1 MIRQY
6 INTLYIRERREEVAQ
21 FFQVFI
27 LVGDTWNEDVTN
39 PYRLVDLAQIAGTIQ
54 YILIGMKREPEN
66 IQTLGEMIKDFDLD
80 VKIAEGGQEAI
91 DIIDSCT
98 PDIILLDLMMP
109 RVNGWDVI
117 DHVRKKYSKNEMVI
131 IVVSLLN
138 NKDNIDEC
146 YELGVNDYITK
157 PVIKA
162 RLTSSIESHLRN
174 LSRN

>member
-1 MIRQY
+1 MNKYKVLI
-6 INTLYIRERREEVAQ
+6 
-21 FFQVFI
+21 
-27 LVGDTWNEDVTN
+27 
-39 PYRLVDLAQIAGTIQ
+39 VDDI
-54 YILIGMKREPEN
+54 PEN
-66 IQTLGEMIKDFDLD
+66 IQNLGEMIKDFDLD

-91 DIIDSCT
+91 DIIDSYT

-117 DHVRKKYSKNEMVI
+117 EHVREKYSKNEMVI
-131 IVVSLLN
+131 IVVSLLS

-146 YELGVNDYITK
+146 YELGANDYIIK

-162 RLTSSIESHLRN
+162 RLISSIESHLRN

>member
-1 MIRQY
+1 MIMNKY
-6 INTLYIRERREEVAQ
+6 KVLI
-21 FFQVFI
+21 
-27 LVGDTWNEDVTN
+27 
-39 PYRLVDLAQIAGTIQ
+39 VDDI
-54 YILIGMKREPEN
+54 PEN

-117 DHVRKKYSKNEMVI
+117 DHVRKIYSKNELVI

>member
-1 MIRQY
+1 MNKYKVLI
-6 INTLYIRERREEVAQ
+6 
-21 FFQVFI
+21 
-27 LVGDTWNEDVTN
+27 
-39 PYRLVDLAQIAGTIQ
+39 VDDI
-54 YILIGMKREPEN
+54 PEN

-91 DIIDSCT
+91 DIIDSYT
-98 PDIILLDLMMP
+98 PDIILLDLIMP
-109 RVNGWDVI
+109 HVNGWDVI
-117 DHVRKKYSKNEMVI
+117 DYVRKKYSKNEMVI

>member
-1 MIRQY
+1 MNKYKVLI
-6 INTLYIRERREEVAQ
+6 
-21 FFQVFI
+21 
-27 LVGDTWNEDVTN
+27 
-39 PYRLVDLAQIAGTIQ
+39 VDDI
-54 YILIGMKREPEN
+54 PEN

-80 VKIAEGGQEAI
+80 VKIAEGGQDAI

-109 RVNGWDVI
+109 HVNGWDVI
-117 DHVRKKYSKNEMVI
+117 DYVRKKYSKNEMVI

-157 PVIKA
+157 PVLKA

>member
-1 MIRQY
+1 MNKYKVLI
-6 INTLYIRERREEVAQ
+6 
-21 FFQVFI
+21 
-27 LVGDTWNEDVTN
+27 
-39 PYRLVDLAQIAGTIQ
+39 VDDI
-54 YILIGMKREPEN
+54 PEN

-91 DIIDSCT
+91 DIIDSYT

-109 RVNGWDVI
+109 HVNGWDVI
-117 DHVRKKYSKNEMVI
+117 DYVRKKYSKNEMVI
-131 IVVSLLN
+131 IVVSLLS

-146 YELGVNDYITK
+146 YELGANDYIIK

-162 RLTSSIESHLRN
+162 RLTSAIESHLRN

>member
-1 MIRQY
+1 MDKYKVLI
-6 INTLYIRERREEVAQ
+6 
-21 FFQVFI
+21 
-27 LVGDTWNEDVTN
+27 
-39 PYRLVDLAQIAGTIQ
+39 VDDI
-54 YILIGMKREPEN
+54 PEN
-66 IQTLGEMIKDFDLD
+66 IQILGEMIKDFDLD
-80 VKIAEGGQEAI
+80 VKIAEGGEEAI
-91 DIIDSCT
+91 EIIDSYT

-131 IVVSLLN
+131 IVVSLLS

-146 YELGVNDYITK
+146 YELGANDYIIK

-162 RLTSSIESHLRN
+162 RLTSAIESHLRN

>member
-1 MIRQY
+1 MNKYKVLI
-6 INTLYIRERREEVAQ
+6 
-21 FFQVFI
+21 
-27 LVGDTWNEDVTN
+27 
-39 PYRLVDLAQIAGTIQ
+39 VDDI
-54 YILIGMKREPEN
+54 PEN

-91 DIIDSCT
+91 DIIDSYT

-117 DHVRKKYSKNEMVI
+117 EHVREKYSKNEMVI

-146 YELGVNDYITK
+146 YELGVNDYINK

>member
-1 MIRQY
+1 MDKYKVLI
-6 INTLYIRERREEVAQ
+6 
-21 FFQVFI
+21 
-27 LVGDTWNEDVTN
+27 
-39 PYRLVDLAQIAGTIQ
+39 VDDI
-54 YILIGMKREPEN
+54 PEN
-66 IQTLGEMIKDFDLD
+66 IQILGEMIKDFDLD
-80 VKIAEGGQEAI
+80 VKIAEGGQDAI
-91 DIIDSCT
+91 DIIDSYT

-109 RVNGWDVI
+109 HVNGWDVI
-117 DHVRKKYSKNEMVI
+117 DYVRKKYSKNEMVI

>member
-1 MIRQY
+1 MIMNKY
-6 INTLYIRERREEVAQ
+6 KVLI
-21 FFQVFI
+21 
-27 LVGDTWNEDVTN
+27 
-39 PYRLVDLAQIAGTIQ
+39 VDDI
-54 YILIGMKREPEN
+54 PEN

-117 DHVRKKYSKNEMVI
+117 DHVRKKYSKNEIVI

>member
-1 MIRQY
+1 MNMDKYKVLI
-6 INTLYIRERREEVAQ
+6 
-21 FFQVFI
+21 
-27 LVGDTWNEDVTN
+27 
-39 PYRLVDLAQIAGTIQ
+39 VDDI
-54 YILIGMKREPEN
+54 PEN

-80 VKIAEGGQEAI
+80 VKIAEGGEEAI
-91 DIIDSCT
+91 NIIDSFT

-109 RVNGWDVI
+109 HVNGWDVI
-117 DHVRKKYSKNEMVI
+117 DHVREKYSKNEMVI

>member
-1 MIRQY
+1 MNKYKVLI
-6 INTLYIRERREEVAQ
+6 
-21 FFQVFI
+21 
-27 LVGDTWNEDVTN
+27 
-39 PYRLVDLAQIAGTIQ
+39 VDDI
-54 YILIGMKREPEN
+54 PEN

-80 VKIAEGGQEAI
+80 VKIAEGGQDAI
-91 DIIDSCT
+91 DIIDSYT

-109 RVNGWDVI
+109 HMNGWDVI
-117 DHVRKKYSKNEMVI
+117 DYVRKKYSKNEMVI

>member
-1 MIRQY
+1 MDKYKVLI
-6 INTLYIRERREEVAQ
+6 
-21 FFQVFI
+21 
-27 LVGDTWNEDVTN
+27 
-39 PYRLVDLAQIAGTIQ
+39 VDDI
-54 YILIGMKREPEN
+54 PEN

-91 DIIDSCT
+91 NIIDSYT

-131 IVVSLLN
+131 IVVSLLS

-146 YELGVNDYITK
+146 YELGANDYIIK

-162 RLTSSIESHLRN
+162 RLISSIESHLRN

>member
-1 MIRQY
+1 MNKYKVLI
-6 INTLYIRERREEVAQ
+6 
-21 FFQVFI
+21 
-27 LVGDTWNEDVTN
+27 
-39 PYRLVDLAQIAGTIQ
+39 VDDI
-54 YILIGMKREPEN
+54 PEN

-91 DIIDSCT
+91 DIIDSYT
-98 PDIILLDLMMP
+98 ADIILLDLMMP
-109 RVNGWDVI
+109 HVNGWDVI
-117 DHVRKKYSKNEMVI
+117 DYVRKKYSKNEMVI

-146 YELGVNDYITK
+146 YELGVNDYINK

>member
-1 MIRQY
+1 MIMNKY
-6 INTLYIRERREEVAQ
+6 KVLI
-21 FFQVFI
+21 
-27 LVGDTWNEDVTN
+27 
-39 PYRLVDLAQIAGTIQ
+39 VDDI
-54 YILIGMKREPEN
+54 PEN

-98 PDIILLDLMMP
+98 PDIFLLDLMMP

>member
-1 MIRQY
+1 MIMNKY
-6 INTLYIRERREEVAQ
+6 KVLI
-21 FFQVFI
+21 
-27 LVGDTWNEDVTN
+27 
-39 PYRLVDLAQIAGTIQ
+39 VDDI
-54 YILIGMKREPEN
+54 PEN

-91 DIIDSCT
+91 DIIDSYT

-109 RVNGWDVI
+109 HVNGWDVI
-117 DHVRKKYSKNEMVI
+117 DHVREKYSKNEMVI

-138 NKDNIDEC
+138 NKNNIDEC

>member
-1 MIRQY
+1 MNKYKVLI
-6 INTLYIRERREEVAQ
+6 
-21 FFQVFI
+21 
-27 LVGDTWNEDVTN
+27 
-39 PYRLVDLAQIAGTIQ
+39 VDDI
-54 YILIGMKREPEN
+54 PEN

-91 DIIDSCT
+91 DIIDSYT

-109 RVNGWDVI
+109 HVNGWDVI
-117 DHVRKKYSKNEMVI
+117 DYVREKYSKNEMVI

-174 LSRN
+174 ISRN

>member
-1 MIRQY
+1 MIMNKY
-6 INTLYIRERREEVAQ
+6 KVLI
-21 FFQVFI
+21 
-27 LVGDTWNEDVTN
+27 
-39 PYRLVDLAQIAGTIQ
+39 VDDI
-54 YILIGMKREPEN
+54 PEN
-66 IQTLGEMIKDFDLD
+66 IQTLGEMIKYFDLD
-80 VKIAEGGQEAI
+80 VKIAEGGQDAI
-91 DIIDSCT
+91 DIIDSYT

-109 RVNGWDVI
+109 HVNGWDVI
-117 DHVRKKYSKNEMVI
+117 DYVRKKYSKNEMVI

>member
-1 MIRQY
+1 MNKYKVLI
-6 INTLYIRERREEVAQ
+6 
-21 FFQVFI
+21 
-27 LVGDTWNEDVTN
+27 
-39 PYRLVDLAQIAGTIQ
+39 VDDI
-54 YILIGMKREPEN
+54 PEN
-66 IQTLGEMIKDFDLD
+66 IQTLGEIIKDFDLD

-91 DIIDSCT
+91 NIIDSYT

-138 NKDNIDEC
+138 NKDNVDEC

>member
-1 MIRQY
+1 MNKYKVLI
-6 INTLYIRERREEVAQ
+6 
-21 FFQVFI
+21 
-27 LVGDTWNEDVTN
+27 
-39 PYRLVDLAQIAGTIQ
+39 VDDI
-54 YILIGMKREPEN
+54 PEN

-80 VKIAEGGQEAI
+80 VKIAEGGQDAI
-91 DIIDSCT
+91 DIIDSYT

-109 RVNGWDVI
+109 HVNGWDVI
-117 DHVRKKYSKNEMVI
+117 DYVRKKYSKNEMVI

-162 RLTSSIESHLRN
+162 RLTSSIESHLGN

>member
-1 MIRQY
+1 MNKYKVLI
-6 INTLYIRERREEVAQ
+6 
-21 FFQVFI
+21 
-27 LVGDTWNEDVTN
+27 
-39 PYRLVDLAQIAGTIQ
+39 VDDI
-54 YILIGMKREPEN
+54 PEN

-91 DIIDSCT
+91 DIIDTFT

-109 RVNGWDVI
+109 HVNGWDVI
-117 DHVRKKYSKNEMVI
+117 DYVRKKYSKNEMVI

-146 YELGVNDYITK
+146 YELGVNDYINK

>member
-1 MIRQY
+1 MIMNKY
-6 INTLYIRERREEVAQ
+6 KVLI
-21 FFQVFI
+21 
-27 LVGDTWNEDVTN
+27 
-39 PYRLVDLAQIAGTIQ
+39 VDDI
-54 YILIGMKREPEN
+54 PEN

-80 VKIAEGGQEAI
+80 VNIAEGGQEAI

>member
-1 MIRQY
+1 MNKYKVLI
-6 INTLYIRERREEVAQ
+6 
-21 FFQVFI
+21 
-27 LVGDTWNEDVTN
+27 
-39 PYRLVDLAQIAGTIQ
+39 VDDI
-54 YILIGMKREPEN
+54 PEN
-66 IQTLGEMIKDFDLD
+66 IQTLGEMIKDFDMD
-80 VKIAEGGQEAI
+80 VKIAEGGQDAI
-91 DIIDSCT
+91 DIIDSYT

>member
-1 MIRQY
+1 MNKYKVLI
-6 INTLYIRERREEVAQ
+6 
-21 FFQVFI
+21 
-27 LVGDTWNEDVTN
+27 
-39 PYRLVDLAQIAGTIQ
+39 VDDI
-54 YILIGMKREPEN
+54 PEN

-157 PVIKA
+157 PMIKA

>member
-1 MIRQY
+1 MIMNKY
-6 INTLYIRERREEVAQ
+6 K
-21 FFQVFI
+21 
-27 LVGDTWNEDVTN
+27 
-39 PYRLVDLAQIAGTIQ
+39 
-54 YILIGMKREPEN
+54 ILIVDDIPEN
-66 IQTLGEMIKDFDLD
+66 IQNLGEMIKDFDLD

-91 DIIDSCT
+91 DIIDSYT

-117 DHVRKKYSKNEMVI
+117 EHVREKYSKNEIVI

-146 YELGVNDYITK
+146 YDMGINDYITK

-162 RLTSSIESHLRN
+162 RLTSSIESHLKN
-174 LSRN
+174 LNKNQI

>member
-1 MIRQY
+1 MSMDKYKVLI
-6 INTLYIRERREEVAQ
+6 
-21 FFQVFI
+21 
-27 LVGDTWNEDVTN
+27 
-39 PYRLVDLAQIAGTIQ
+39 VDDI
-54 YILIGMKREPEN
+54 PEN
-66 IQTLGEMIKDFDLD
+66 IQILGEMIKDFDLD
-80 VKIAEGGQEAI
+80 VKIAEGGEEAI
-91 DIIDSCT
+91 EIIDSYT

-131 IVVSLLN
+131 IVVSLLS

-146 YELGVNDYITK
+146 YELGANDYIIK

-162 RLTSSIESHLRN
+162 RLTSAIESHLRN

>member
-1 MIRQY
+1 MNKYKVLI
-6 INTLYIRERREEVAQ
+6 
-21 FFQVFI
+21 
-27 LVGDTWNEDVTN
+27 
-39 PYRLVDLAQIAGTIQ
+39 VDDI
-54 YILIGMKREPEN
+54 PEN

-91 DIIDSCT
+91 DIIDSYT

-109 RVNGWDVI
+109 HVNGWDVI
-117 DHVRKKYSKNEMVI
+117 DHVREKYSKNEMVI

-138 NKDNIDEC
+138 NKENIDEC

>member
-1 MIRQY
+1 MSMNKYKVLI
-6 INTLYIRERREEVAQ
+6 
-21 FFQVFI
+21 
-27 LVGDTWNEDVTN
+27 
-39 PYRLVDLAQIAGTIQ
+39 VDDI
-54 YILIGMKREPEN
+54 PEN

-91 DIIDSCT
+91 DIIDSYT

>member
-1 MIRQY
+1 MIMNKY
-6 INTLYIRERREEVAQ
+6 KVLI
-21 FFQVFI
+21 
-27 LVGDTWNEDVTN
+27 
-39 PYRLVDLAQIAGTIQ
+39 VDDI
-54 YILIGMKREPEN
+54 PEN

-91 DIIDSCT
+91 DIIDSYT

-117 DHVRKKYSKNEMVI
+117 EHVREKYSKNEMVI

-146 YELGVNDYITK
+146 YDMGINDYITK

-162 RLTSSIESHLRN
+162 RLTSSIESHLKN
-174 LSRN
+174 LNKNQI

>member
-1 MIRQY
+1 MNKYKVLI
-6 INTLYIRERREEVAQ
+6 
-21 FFQVFI
+21 
-27 LVGDTWNEDVTN
+27 
-39 PYRLVDLAQIAGTIQ
+39 VDDI
-54 YILIGMKREPEN
+54 PEN

-80 VKIAEGGQEAI
+80 VKIAEGGQDAI
-91 DIIDSCT
+91 DIIDSYT
-98 PDIILLDLMMP
+98 LDIILLDLMMP
-109 RVNGWDVI
+109 HVNGWDVI
-117 DHVRKKYSKNEMVI
+117 DYVRKKYSKNEMVI

-174 LSRN
+174 LSKN

>member
-1 MIRQY
+1 MNKYKVLI
-6 INTLYIRERREEVAQ
+6 
-21 FFQVFI
+21 
-27 LVGDTWNEDVTN
+27 
-39 PYRLVDLAQIAGTIQ
+39 VDDI
-54 YILIGMKREPEN
+54 PEN

-98 PDIILLDLMMP
+98 PDIFLLDLMMP

>member
-1 MIRQY
+1 MIMNKY
-6 INTLYIRERREEVAQ
+6 KVLIVD
-21 FFQVFI
+21 
-27 LVGDTWNEDVTN
+27 DT
-39 PYRLVDLAQIAGTIQ
+39 
-54 YILIGMKREPEN
+54 PEN
-66 IQTLGEMIKDFDLD
+66 IQNLGEMIKDFDLD

-91 DIIDSCT
+91 DIIDSYT

-117 DHVRKKYSKNEMVI
+117 EHVREKYSKNEMVI

-146 YELGVNDYITK
+146 YDMGINDYITK

-162 RLTSSIESHLRN
+162 RLTSSIESHLKN
-174 LSRN
+174 LNKNQI

>member
-1 MIRQY
+1 MIMNKY
-6 INTLYIRERREEVAQ
+6 KVLI
-21 FFQVFI
+21 
-27 LVGDTWNEDVTN
+27 
-39 PYRLVDLAQIAGTIQ
+39 VDDI
-54 YILIGMKREPEN
+54 PEN

-91 DIIDSCT
+91 DIIDSYT

-109 RVNGWDVI
+109 HVNGWDVI

-131 IVVSLLN
+131 IVVSLLS

-146 YELGVNDYITK
+146 YELGANDYIIK

>member
-1 MIRQY
+1 MIMNKY
-6 INTLYIRERREEVAQ
+6 KVLI
-21 FFQVFI
+21 
-27 LVGDTWNEDVTN
+27 
-39 PYRLVDLAQIAGTIQ
+39 VDDI
-54 YILIGMKREPEN
+54 PEN
-66 IQTLGEMIKDFDLD
+66 IQNLGEMIKDFDLD

-91 DIIDSCT
+91 DIIDSYT

-117 DHVRKKYSKNEMVI
+117 EHVREKYSKNAMVI

-146 YELGVNDYITK
+146 YNMGINDYITK

-162 RLTSSIESHLRN
+162 RLTSSIESHLKN
-174 LSRN
+174 LNKNQI

>member
-1 MIRQY
+1 MHKYKVLI
-6 INTLYIRERREEVAQ
+6 
-21 FFQVFI
+21 
-27 LVGDTWNEDVTN
+27 
-39 PYRLVDLAQIAGTIQ
+39 VDDI
-54 YILIGMKREPEN
+54 PEN